1 MIRTPLLLIFL
12 LTASILHGQST
23 YVDTSETA
31 RITAPVKFIYDSERG
46 DESGIYNGILYY
58 SYSSLID
65 GVAFFKTGEWNKGTV
80 LFDEV
85 WYKDI
90 FMRYELVSDLL
101 IVAKDTSSGIYISLY
116 SPRVKE
122 FSYSGMQFLRFTRK
136 DANPPPETGFYQVM
150 VNGKLTALRR
160 SVKVIEEK
168 LEANKVDRW
177 FEEKTKYYMVKDG
190 IYHRVNNKKD
200 ILSVCKDH
208 KKEVQQFL
216 SKRKIKYRQ
225 NPENMI
231 VLVAGFYNQL

>member
-1 MIRTPLLLIFL
+1 MTRITLLFISL
-12 LTASILHGQST
+12 LTTSILHGQSS
-23 YVDTSETA
+23 YADTSETA
-31 RITAPVKFIYDSERG
+31 RVTAPVKFMYDSERG

-58 SYSSLID
+58 SYSSLIE
-65 GVAFFKTGEWNKGTV
+65 GVPFYRTGEWHKGTV
-80 LFDEV
+80 LFDEI

-90 FMRYELVSDLL
+90 FMRYELVSDQL
-101 IVAKDTSSGIYISLY
+101 IVAKDTSTGIYISLY

-122 FSYSGMQFLRFTRK
+122 FSYSGMQFLRLNKK
-136 DANPPPETGFYQVM
+136 DASPAPETGFYHILVS
-150 VNGKLTALRR
+150 GKLTALRR

-177 FEEKTKYYMVKDG
+177 FEEKTKYYMLKDG
-190 IYHRVNNKKD
+190 IYHHVNNKKD

-216 SKRKIKYRQ
+216 SKKKLKYRQ
-225 NPENMI
+225 NPETMI